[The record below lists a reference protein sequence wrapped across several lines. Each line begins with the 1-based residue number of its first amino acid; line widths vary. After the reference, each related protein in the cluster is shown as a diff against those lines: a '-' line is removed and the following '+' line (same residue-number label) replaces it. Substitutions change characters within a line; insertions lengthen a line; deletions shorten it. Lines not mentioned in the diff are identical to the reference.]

1 MNFRSKSTKNSNG
14 ITFFEIIIT
23 IAICSIFLFAI
34 APAFMENIILN
45 WKLENQANSIAQNLR
60 ILRNS
65 AFNGQTR
72 NSILFNIGQNAY
84 YIISENGK
92 NYSRFDL
99 PDQITFKSAYCGVSQ
114 NCSFSIHGAPN
125 EGGGKIS
132 LLCKKINKEIDIVIS
147 TATGRIWINKNVN

>member
-1 MNFRSKSTKNSNG
+1 LSIKSRNTKNNNG
-14 ITFFEIIIT
+14 ITFFEIIVT
-23 IAICSIFLFAI
+23 IAISSIFLFTI

-45 WKLENQANSIAQNLR
+45 WELENQANLIAQNLR

-65 AFNGQTR
+65 AFNGQNR

-84 YIISENGK
+84 YVISENGK
-92 NYSRFDL
+92 TSSRFDL
-99 PDQITFKSAYCGVSQ
+99 PDQITFKNAYCGISQ